1 MKAGIWFLAAA
12 LAALPARAGDWQAVE
27 QIKSYPVSG
36 QTGAELYE
44 AIGRNGPEIS
54 LGMRT
59 IAHTSFKL
67 TWRRNYEPQGGNCVL
82 VSAVP
87 KLIITYVLPKPKGK
101 LPAALQPH
109 WQRFYEGVRAHEKVH
124 GDYIRDLVHAIEA
137 ETIGLTVPHVARAL
151 CGPDQRWI
159 VLFCAIL
166 GPVLLLTADILGRL
180 IAAPAEL
187 PTGIL
192 CAFVGAPVFIALLR
206 RTIQS
211 R

>member
-1 MKAGIWFLAAA
+1 MKAAIWFFAMA
-12 LAALPARAGDWQAVE
+12 LAALPARAGDWQAIE

-44 AIGRNGPEIS
+44 SIGRNGPEIS

-67 TWRRNYEPQGGNCVL
+67 TWRRKYEPQGGNCVL
-82 VSAVP
+82 VSAMP

-109 WQRFYEGVRAHEKVH
+109 WQHFYEGVRAHEKVH

-137 ETIGLTVPHVARAL
+137 ETVGLTVPDDPGCTKIKAEMTKRLGAL
-151 CGPDQRWI
+151 SQAQRQRSRDFDRVEMSEGGNI
-159 VLFCAIL
+159 QQLVLGL
-166 GPVLLLTADILGRL
+166 VNNR
-180 IAAPAEL
+180 
-187 PTGIL
+187 
-192 CAFVGAPVFIALLR
+192 
-206 RTIQS
+206 
-211 R
+211 

>member
-137 ETIGLTVPHVARAL
+137 ETIGLTVPHDPGCTKIKAEMTKRLGAL
-151 CGPDQRWI
+151 SQTQRQRSRDFDRVEMSEGGNI
-159 VLFCAIL
+159 QQLVLGL
-166 GPVLLLTADILGRL
+166 VN
-180 IAAPAEL
+180 
-187 PTGIL
+187 
-192 CAFVGAPVFIALLR
+192 
-206 RTIQS
+206 S

>member
-137 ETIGLTVPHVARAL
+137 ETIGLTVPDDPGCTKIKAEMTKRLGAL
-151 CGPDQRWI
+151 SQTQRQRSRDFDRVEMSEGGNI
-159 VLFCAIL
+159 QQLVLGL
-166 GPVLLLTADILGRL
+166 VN
-180 IAAPAEL
+180 
-187 PTGIL
+187 
-192 CAFVGAPVFIALLR
+192 
-206 RTIQS
+206 S

>member
-1 MKAGIWFLAAA
+1 
-12 LAALPARAGDWQAVE
+12 
-27 QIKSYPVSG
+27 
-36 QTGAELYE
+36 
-44 AIGRNGPEIS
+44 
-54 LGMRT
+54 MRT

-137 ETIGLTVPHVARAL
+137 ETIGLTVPHDPGCTKIKAEMTKRLGAL
-151 CGPDQRWI
+151 SQTQRQRSRDFDRVEMSEGGNI
-159 VLFCAIL
+159 QQLVLGL
-166 GPVLLLTADILGRL
+166 VN
-180 IAAPAEL
+180 
-187 PTGIL
+187 
-192 CAFVGAPVFIALLR
+192 
-206 RTIQS
+206 S

>member
-137 ETIGLTVPHVARAL
+137 GTIGLTVPDDPGCTKIKAEMTKRLGAL
-151 CGPDQRWI
+151 SQTQRQRSRDFDRVEMSEGGNI
-159 VLFCAIL
+159 QQLVLGL
-166 GPVLLLTADILGRL
+166 VN
-180 IAAPAEL
+180 
-187 PTGIL
+187 
-192 CAFVGAPVFIALLR
+192 
-206 RTIQS
+206 S

>member
-1 MKAGIWFLAAA
+1 MKAGAWFLAAA
-12 LAALPARAGDWQAVE
+12 LTFAALPARADWQAVE

-44 AIGRNGPEIS
+44 SIGQNGPEIS

-67 TWRRNYEPQGGNCVL
+67 TWRRKYEPQNGNCVL

-87 KLIITYVLPKPKGK
+87 KLIITYVLPKPKTK

-109 WQRFYEGVRAHEKVH
+109 WQSFYEGVRAHEKVH

-137 ETIGLTVPHVARAL
+137 ETIGLTVPGDPNCTKIKDEMTKRLGAL
-151 CGPDQRWI
+151 SQAQRQRSRDFDRVELSDGGNI
-159 VLFCAIL
+159 QQLVL
-166 GPVLLLTADILGRL
+166 RL
-180 IAAPAEL
+180 
-187 PTGIL
+187 
-192 CAFVGAPVFIALLR
+192 VN
-206 RTIQS
+206 S

>member
-1 MKAGIWFLAAA
+1 VKAGICFLAAA

-137 ETIGLTVPHVARAL
+137 ETIGLTVPDDPGCTKIKAEMTKRLGAL
-151 CGPDQRWI
+151 SQTQRQRSRDFDRVEMSEGGNI
-159 VLFCAIL
+159 QQLVLGL
-166 GPVLLLTADILGRL
+166 VN
-180 IAAPAEL
+180 
-187 PTGIL
+187 
-192 CAFVGAPVFIALLR
+192 
-206 RTIQS
+206 S

>member
-12 LAALPARAGDWQAVE
+12 LAALPARADDWQAVE

-137 ETIGLTVPHVARAL
+137 ETIGLTVPDDPGCTKIKAEMTKRLGAL
-151 CGPDQRWI
+151 SQTQRQRSRDFDRVEMSEGGNI
-159 VLFCAIL
+159 QQLVLGL
-166 GPVLLLTADILGRL
+166 VN
-180 IAAPAEL
+180 
-187 PTGIL
+187 
-192 CAFVGAPVFIALLR
+192 
-206 RTIQS
+206 S

>member
-44 AIGRNGPEIS
+44 AIGRNGAEIS
-54 LGMRT
+54 LGVRSL
-59 IAHTSFKL
+59 AHTSFKL
-67 TWRRNYEPQGGNCVL
+67 TGRRNYEPQGGNCVL

-124 GDYIRDLVHAIEA
+124 GDYIRDLVHANEA
-137 ETIGLTVPHVARAL
+137 ETIGLTVPDDPGCTKIKAEMTKRLGAL
-151 CGPDQRWI
+151 SQTQRQRSRDFDRVEMSEGGNI
-159 VLFCAIL
+159 QQLVLGL
-166 GPVLLLTADILGRL
+166 VN
-180 IAAPAEL
+180 
-187 PTGIL
+187 
-192 CAFVGAPVFIALLR
+192 
-206 RTIQS
+206 S